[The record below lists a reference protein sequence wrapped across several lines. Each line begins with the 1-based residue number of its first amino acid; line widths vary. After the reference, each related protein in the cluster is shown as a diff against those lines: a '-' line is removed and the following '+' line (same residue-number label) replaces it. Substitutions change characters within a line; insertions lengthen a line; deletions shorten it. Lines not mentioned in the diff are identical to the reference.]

1 MNDLLKCFKIVIFL
15 EYVFLVFLPK
25 KKLAN
30 FDLLISEE
38 CKDVCITSLTIVN
51 TFSNEYL
58 TNVILYNSKNLL
70 SNKNLIFYTSKQ
82 LFSTPKRKKH
92 MYLLT
97 CTKIRSKGGGF
108 KIDGT
113 FLQANITCV
122 CYDYNFFF
130 SVINRNFLTR
140 FLCL

>member
-1 MNDLLKCFKIVIFL
+1 M
-15 EYVFLVFLPK
+15 
-25 KKLAN
+25 
-30 FDLLISEE
+30 
-38 CKDVCITSLTIVN
+38 TSLTIVN

-122 CYDYNFFF
+122 CYDNNFFF
-130 SVINRNFLTR
+130 SVTNRNFLT
-140 FLCL
+140 